1 MSKNNNR
8 CGGSGIRT
16 PGTLSGTSDFK
27 SDTFDHS
34 VKPLMFLS
42 TPIYHQRIPLSIF
55 DKIF

>member
-34 VKPLMFLS
+34 VKPPYVF
-42 TPIYHQRIPLSIF
+42 IYTNIPPMDLFINT
-55 DKIF
+55 